1 MRPMATQDPAAGR
14 AEVEAYL
21 AKQPPANR
29 AALEEL
35 RGRIARLAPE
45 ATDAISYGMPA
56 FRYRN
61 RFLVSYAGWA
71 KHCAF
76 YPLTGRTTAAHAAEL
91 AGFSLAKGTI
101 RFVPPQRLPDELL
114 DAIVRERLAAI
125 DAGPR

>member
-1 MRPMATQDPAAGR
+1 MAKIDPAAGL

-21 AKQPPANR
+21 AKQPPDRR

-35 RGRIARLAPE
+35 RARIARLAPE
-45 ATDAISYGMPA
+45 ATEQISYGMPA

-76 YPLTGRTTAAHAAEL
+76 YPLTGTTTAAHAAEL
-91 AGFSLAKGTI
+91 AGLSVDKGTI
-101 RFVPPQRLPDELL
+101 RFVPPQRLSDELL
-114 DAIVRERLAAI
+114 AAIVGERRAAI
-125 DAGPR
+125 DAGGR